1 MNISEKQI
9 YEIFKRMGM
18 SFSFKGYE
26 YLKKAILMVA
36 NDETYLY
43 AITKRLYQEIAAE
56 FDTTPSR
63 VERAIRHAI
72 VRAFDCADSKTL
84 EDIFGRWDSR
94 KSQPPNS
101 QFIGSVVEYIK
112 FNDVL

>member
-26 YLKKAILMVA
+26 YLKKAILMVS

-43 AITKRLYQEIAAE
+43 AITKWL
-56 FDTTPSR
+56 
-63 VERAIRHAI
+63 
-72 VRAFDCADSKTL
+72 
-84 EDIFGRWDSR
+84 
-94 KSQPPNS
+94 
-101 QFIGSVVEYIK
+101 
-112 FNDVL
+112 

>member
-43 AITKRLYQEIAAE
+43 EIKKRLYPEIAAE
-56 FDTTPSR
+56 FDTTP
-63 VERAIRHAI
+63 
-72 VRAFDCADSKTL
+72 
-84 EDIFGRWDSR
+84 
-94 KSQPPNS
+94 
-101 QFIGSVVEYIK
+101 
-112 FNDVL
+112 